1 MRPLLLGIDVGTSSC
16 KAAVLD
22 TERGQELAHGRVPTP
37 WQRVGSGAEID
48 PHALFAAARRAASEA
63 LAGGPPGRVLALGV
77 TSMAEAGVL
86 LGDDGDVLYP
96 AIAWHDERGAEQ
108 AAAFGEHLG
117 HESFSRRTGLP
128 VSELCSL
135 AKLRWL
141 IDHGRLAGAP
151 RRWCNVAE
159 WVVRGLGG
167 AELSE
172 LSLASRTGLLD
183 LGARAPY
190 SEALAWAGLPDDLLG
205 ELVPSGTAAGAVR
218 KAVLPG
224 AGGAVL
230 TVAGMDHLCAGVG
243 VGVLSPGDVL
253 DSCGTAEAL
262 VRVLAPPLAPE
273 RVAAGVAAGFT
284 VGWHLAPDR
293 QALLGALWSGLA
305 LQKVLDELG
314 LTVPVQEPV
323 AAWIGAVRSSTGD
336 AARMLSVMDGLVG
349 PRRRIVATGGW
360 THDATVMAA
369 KRRLGAVPAP
379 AVSEAGARGAGLIGG
394 VAAGVY
400 PGLDRLPG
408 PEA

>member
-1 MRPLLLGIDVGTSSC
+1 MSSLLLGIDVGTSSC

-22 TERGQELAHGRVPTP
+22 AERGQELAHGRVPTP
-37 WQRVGSGAEID
+37 WRRVGSGAEID
-48 PHALFAAARRAASEA
+48 PHALFAAARQAASEA
-63 LAGGPPGRVLALGV
+63 LAAGPPGRVLALGV

-86 LGDDGDVLYP
+86 LGEDGDVLHP

-108 AAAFGEHLG
+108 AAAFGEYLG
-117 HESFSRRTGLP
+117 RESFSRRTGLP
-128 VSELCSL
+128 VSALCSL

-141 IDHGRLAGAP
+141 LDHGRIAGAP

-159 WVVRGLGG
+159 WVVRCLGG

-172 LSLASRTGLLD
+172 LSLASRTGLVD
-183 LGARAPY
+183 LSARAPY
-190 SEALAWAGLPDDLLG
+190 AEALAWAGLPADLLG
-205 ELVPSGTAAGAVR
+205 ELVPSGTPAGVVAET
-218 KAVLPG
+218 VLPG

-243 VGVLSPGDVL
+243 VGVLAPGDVL

-262 VRVLAPPLAPE
+262 VRVLAPPLAPD

-314 LTVPVQEPV
+314 LTLPVRGGV
-323 AAWIGAVRSSTGD
+323 AGWSAAVTSATGD
-336 AARMLSVMDGLVG
+336 AERMLGLMDELVG

-360 THDATVMAA
+360 THDPTVMVA
-369 KRRLGAVPAP
+369 KRGLGAVPAP
-379 AVSEAGARGAGLIGG
+379 AVSEAGARGAGLIAGI
-394 VAAGVY
+394 AAGVY

>member
-1 MRPLLLGIDVGTSSC
+1 MSSLLLGIDVGTSSC

-22 TERGQELAHGRVPTP
+22 AERGRELANGRVRTP
-37 WQRVGSGAEID
+37 WRRVGSGAEID
-48 PHALFAAARRAASEA
+48 PHALFDAARQAASAA
-63 LAGGPPGRVLALGV
+63 LAAGPPGRVLALGV

-86 LGDDGDVLYP
+86 LGKDGDVLHP

-108 AAAFGEHLG
+108 AVAFGEHLG
-117 HESFSRRTGLP
+117 RQSFSRRTGLP
-128 VSELCSL
+128 ISALCSL

-141 IDHGRLAGAP
+141 LDHGRIARAP

-159 WVVRGLGG
+159 WVVRCFGG

-183 LGARAPY
+183 LSARAPY
-190 SEALAWAGLPDDLLG
+190 AEALAWAGLPPDLLG
-205 ELVPSGTAAGAVR
+205 EIVASGTPAGAV
-218 KAVLPG
+218 AETALPG

-243 VGVLSPGDVL
+243 VGVLAPGDVL

-262 VRVLAPPLAPE
+262 VRVLAPPLAPDG
-273 RVAAGVAAGFT
+273 VAAGVAAGFT

-305 LQKVLDELG
+305 LQRVLDELG
-314 LTVPVQEPV
+314 VTLPVRGGV
-323 AAWIGAVRSSTGD
+323 AGWRAAVASATGD
-336 AARMLSVMDGLVG
+336 AERMLGAMDELVG

-360 THDATVMAA
+360 THDPTVMEA
-369 KRRLGAVPAP
+369 KRGLGAIPAP
-379 AVSEAGARGAGLIGG
+379 AVSEAGARGAGLIAGI
-394 VAAGVY
+394 AAGVY
-400 PGLDRLPG
+400 PSLDRLPG
-408 PEA
+408 P